1 MKKERTVKCMAT
13 GVLGTP
19 STFYQ
24 ASNKRYF
31 QSEAVYQAWLQGK
44 RSEKAKR
51 NNKPKRYSKPGRTV
65 DTYKR
70 LCGTIAGLLGYDGEQ
85 PMPTIVFRKLKEL
98 DFYSDEI
105 IQETLEESRNAIEWA
120 FNNKEFRDD
129 SAKACYMMAVVRNK
143 IAEIYQRSKDKFKIK
158 TKNETPMNLDT
169 ILDSNGKY
177 ESKPKVQKD
186 ISNLIGD
193 DDLWM

>member
-1 MKKERTVKCMAT
+1 MAT
-13 GVLGTP
+13 GVIGTP

-24 ASNKRYF
+24 APNKRYF

-51 NNKPKRYSKPGRTV
+51 NSKSQRYSKPGRTAN
-65 DTYKR
+65 TYRR
-70 LCGTIAGLLGYDGEQ
+70 LCGTLAGFLGYDSGQ

-120 FNNKEFRDD
+120 FNNKEFKDD
-129 SAKACYMMAVVRNK
+129 SARACYMMAVVRNK
-143 IAEIYQRSKDKFKIK
+143 IPEIYQRSKDNSKTK
-158 TKNETPMNLDT
+158 TKNKTAIELDT
-169 ILDSNGKY
+169 IIDSTNRY
-177 ESKPKVQKD
+177 ESKPKIQKD
-186 ISNLIGD
+186 ISDLIGD
-193 DDLWM
+193 DDLWT